1 MLVSLGPPA
10 ADQPNL
16 AEPGPDER
24 HSDGPRTDGP
34 SLDEATSGEH
44 RAASPDEL
52 LSDLTPSQCLAVT
65 STSATVCVIA
75 SAGAGKTRV
84 LTRRIGYRA
93 ACGSAKPEHMLA
105 ITFTRKA
112 AGELRERLGHL
123 GLAKP
128 VMAGTFHSL
137 AVNQLRRWWA
147 DRRAPEP
154 ALLERKGRLI
164 AELVTGRP
172 GLEDAGV
179 GELAAHLEWAKAR
192 LIEPAC
198 FAIAAR
204 EARRELPADAEAIA
218 ALYGRY
224 EDEKRR
230 RRLVDFDDLLVRY
243 TGALEADSRFAA
255 AQRWRWRHVFVDELQ
270 DVNPLQ
276 YRLLLALLGDG
287 DDLFV
292 VGDPN
297 QAIYG
302 WNGADPAFLAD
313 FPNRWP
319 AAQLVQL
326 DDNHRS
332 SPQVVAAA
340 SSVLGRQATAVRSSQ
355 PDGPLPGLRCYPNED
370 AEAAGVA
377 AQMLGAHVR
386 GLGWAQMAVLVRAH
400 SQAGVIVEALRRAG
414 VPLRAPAPKDGAD
427 SRDEEADDRAGP
439 DAVTVCTF
447 HRAKGLQWTSVWVC
461 GLEAGFVPVAYA
473 STAAAMAEERRL
485 LYVALSRAERELHCS
500 WSRQRRSGQGIMLW
514 REPSPWLAALAARCA
529 LPGGARDDLA
539 PSAGPGT
546 VAGAETP
553 NSITARRAGRPPGGH
568 EVMLDFLASA
578 RRRLAQPEA
587 AEGSANSDPAAVA
600 LAQRLTDW
608 RRRLARASG
617 VPAHVLLHDSTV
629 KAIAL
634 RKPGTEA
641 ELLGVPG
648 LGPVKVA
655 RFGPAILE
663 LVHASA
669 RRPAGVTGQHQVSP
683 RAPEF
688 GVDPR

>member
-1 MLVSLGPPA
+1 MLVSLGQPP

-16 AEPGPDER
+16 ADPGPDER
-24 HSDGPRTDGP
+24 HSAGPCTDGA
-34 SLDEATSGEH
+34 SLDAAKLGEH

-52 LSDLTPSQCLAVT
+52 ISDLTPSQCLAVT

-93 ACGSAKPEHMLA
+93 ACGTAKPEHMLA

-172 GLEDAGV
+172 GLEDAGA

-198 FAIAAR
+198 FAVAAR

-218 ALYGRY
+218 ALYSRY

-313 FPNRWP
+313 FPNQWP
-319 AAQLVQL
+319 AAQLVHL

-332 SPQVVAAA
+332 TPQVVAAA

-355 PDGPLPGLRCYPNED
+355 PDGPLPRLRCYPNED

-377 AQMLGAHVR
+377 AQMLGAHAR
-386 GLGWAQMAVLVRAH
+386 GLRWAQMAVLVRAH
-400 SQAGVIVEALRRAG
+400 SQAGVIVESLRRAG
-414 VPLRAPAPKDGAD
+414 VPSRALVPKESAEV
-427 SRDEEADDRAGP
+427 RDEEADDRAGP

-447 HRAKGLQWTSVWVC
+447 HRAKGLQWTSVWLC

-485 LYVALSRAERELHCS
+485 LYVALSRAERELYCS
-500 WSRQRRSGQGIMLW
+500 WARQRRSGQGIMLW

-529 LPGGARDDLA
+529 LPGGARGEHASSLW
-539 PSAGPGT
+539 PGT
-546 VAGAETP
+546 VAGAEAH
-553 NSITARRAGRPPGGH
+553 NSVRAQRAGKPEGRD
-568 EVMLDFLASA
+568 EVVLDFLASA
-578 RRRLAQPEA
+578 RRRLTEPQA
-587 AEGSANSDPAAVA
+587 AKGSANSDPATVA

-634 RKPGTEA
+634 CKPGTEE

-655 RFGPAILE
+655 RFGPAILD
-663 LVHASA
+663 VVQGSV
-669 RRPAGVTGQHQVSP
+669 RRPAAAPGQQEVSP
-683 RAPEF
+683 
-688 GVDPR
+688 